1 MRRDSLMAANT
12 VKWDDLRVFLEVAR
26 QGSVHSAAK
35 RLKLD
40 HSTVCR
46 RIDKLENH
54 LSLKLLDRTRRGV
67 LIRNEAKSLLK
78 HVREMEKH
86 ASYVEDVVMQ
96 DDAES
101 RQTVRV
107 ATMEG
112 IASCYLARRLYALPK
127 FSAKVDIELVSI
139 PQTVDLSR
147 KEADIFVSFYNPN
160 NRGLKSALFGKF
172 SLHLYCSP
180 RYLRKHGMPANLEDL
195 QKHTFVG
202 YIDEL
207 LAIHAVRWLDEV
219 VLNPRM
225 SFQSN
230 SILAQRNAAAEG
242 MGIVLLP
249 TFVAAGVAGLERVLP
264 DQISVRREIWVSVRT
279 EQNHLARIKAVT
291 QFMKYIV
298 SADTDF
304 LLGKTEQLGDLS

>member
-1 MRRDSLMAANT
+1 MQSSV

-46 RIDKLENH
+46 RIDKLETH

-67 LIRNEAKSLLK
+67 VVRNEAKSLLK
-78 HVREMEKH
+78 HIREMENH
-86 ASYVEDVVMQ
+86 ASYFEDVVTR
-96 DDAES
+96 DAAEA
-101 RQTVRV
+101 RQTVRI

-112 IASCYLARRLYALPK
+112 IASCYLARRLPALSQ
-127 FSAKVDIELVSI
+127 FSTKVNIELVSI

-147 KEADIFVSFYNPN
+147 KEADMFISFYNPN
-160 NRGLKSALFGKF
+160 SRGLRSALFGKF
-172 SLHLYCSP
+172 SLFLYCSP
-180 RYLRKHGMPANLEDL
+180 DYLRKHGTPHNLEQL
-195 QKHTFVG
+195 QSHTYVG
-202 YIDEL
+202 YIDDL

-219 VLNPRM
+219 VLSPKM

-249 TFVAAGVAGLERVLP
+249 TFVAAGVSGLQRILP
-264 DQISVRREIWVSVRT
+264 DQISARREIWVSVRT
-279 EQNHLARIKAVT
+279 EQSHMARIKTVT
-291 QFMKYIV
+291 QFIKHIV
-298 SADTDF
+298 NADADF
-304 LLGKTEQLGDLS
+304 LMGKTERLDNS

>member
-1 MRRDSLMAANT
+1 VASNT

-46 RIDKLENH
+46 RIDKLETH

-67 LIRNEAKSLLK
+67 VVRSEAKSLLK

-86 ASYVEDVVMQ
+86 ASYVDDVVMHD
-96 DDAES
+96 DDAEA

-112 IASCYLARRLYALPK
+112 IASCYLARRLPALAK
-127 FSAKVDIELVSI
+127 FSSKVDIELVSI

-147 KEADIFVSFYNPN
+147 KEADIFISFYNPN

-180 RYLRKHGMPANLEDL
+180 HYLRKHGMPDSLDDL
-195 QKHTFVG
+195 QKHVFVG

-219 VLNPRM
+219 VLNPKM

-249 TFVAAGVAGLERVLP
+249 TFVAAGVSGLQRVLP

-291 QFMKYIV
+291 QFMKHIV
-298 SADTDF
+298 NADTDF
-304 LLGKTEQLGDLS
+304 LMGKTAQLSNSA

>member
-1 MRRDSLMAANT
+1 MQSSV

-46 RIDKLENH
+46 RIDKLETR

-67 LIRNEAKSLLK
+67 VVRSEAKSLLK
-78 HVREMEKH
+78 HIREMENH
-86 ASYVEDVVMQ
+86 ASYFEDVVTR
-96 DDAES
+96 DAAEA
-101 RQTVRV
+101 RQIVRI

-112 IASCYLARRLYALPK
+112 IASCYLARRVPTLSQ
-127 FSAKVDIELVSI
+127 FSAKVSIELVSI

-147 KEADIFVSFYNPN
+147 KEADMFISFYNPN
-160 NRGLKSALFGKF
+160 SRGLKSALFGNF
-172 SLHLYCSP
+172 SLFLYCSP
-180 RYLRKHGMPANLEDL
+180 DYLRKHGTPHNLEQL
-195 QKHTFVG
+195 QSHTYVG
-202 YIDEL
+202 YIDDL

-219 VLNPRM
+219 VLNPKM

-249 TFVAAGVAGLERVLP
+249 TFVAAGVSGLQRVLP
-264 DQISVRREIWVSVRT
+264 EQISARREIWVSVRT
-279 EQNHLARIKAVT
+279 EQSHLARIKTVT
-291 QFMKYIV
+291 QFMKHIV
-298 SADTDF
+298 NADADF
-304 LLGKTEQLGDLS
+304 LMGKTERLDNS